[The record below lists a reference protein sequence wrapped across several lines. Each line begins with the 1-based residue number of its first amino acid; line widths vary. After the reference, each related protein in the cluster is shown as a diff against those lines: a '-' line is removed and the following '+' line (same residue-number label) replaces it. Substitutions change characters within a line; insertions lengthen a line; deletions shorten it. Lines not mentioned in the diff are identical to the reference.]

1 MSTPGRRRH
10 TTPNDN
16 MMPFLV
22 MLFCSLHFFL
32 FGAAVALAES
42 QESCENGSVSACMS
56 DILDQEDEMIDQ
68 ADDMLKEMESAGI
81 FAVIRVQT
89 GVNPQ
94 PELID
99 RIETLRNDNR
109 RAREMNATATDEDY
123 DEMLSKAD
131 KEQGKNCK
139 DSDLLYYESL
149 VDDNYLPPGYSW
161 VDTGNGKDKFGNGK
175 CDVFSATDLYG
186 EDVWVNEREANMCDQ
201 VCNDKTDG
209 NGVSRKGQNK
219 ERFVGSLKD
228 AISSKRA
235 ANVVLAQQRA
245 MISELGAM
253 LAAMPVTQDDYQPP
267 APADDPCDNVTTDPV
282 SDHLIAEQVLQITIT
297 SLDAVV
303 IVTNVGIEVLETISD
318 VAHDTCAQ
326 DAMGF
331 NARAACSPMT
341 IAFHVAKGLNDVFK
355 GVITILS
362 DAKEITALSG
372 EMAKSYQ
379 ADDSKA
385 CSKQIWN
392 QFNTSEGKKGK
403 VVVLQE
409 DVNLLKSDISE
420 LRTSSGNTNTQL
432 LDLEDQLAAIK
443 KYMEDN
449 RTLLLVPEGQRSKIV
464 FDQ

>member
-10 TTPNDN
+10 TVPSIK
-16 MMPFLV
+16 MVPFLA
-22 MLFCSLHFFL
+22 MLFFSLYFFL

-42 QESCENGSVSACMS
+42 QKSCENGSVSACMS

-109 RAREMNATATDEDY
+109 RAREMNDTATDEDY

-131 KEQGKNCK
+131 KEQGNNCK

-149 VDDNYLPPGYSW
+149 TDDNYLPPGYSW
-161 VDTGNGKDKFGNGK
+161 VDKGYGKDKFGNGK
-175 CDVFSATDLYG
+175 CDVFSATNLYG
-186 EDVWVNEREANMCDQ
+186 ENVWVNEREANMCDQ
-201 VCNDKTDG
+201 VCKDKTDG

-228 AISSKRA
+228 AISSTRT
-235 ANVVLAQQRA
+235 ANVMLAQQRA
-245 MISELGAM
+245 MISELGAI
-253 LAAMPVTQDDYQPP
+253 LAAMPVTQADYQPQ
-267 APADDPCDNVTTDPV
+267 APADPCDNVTTDPV
-282 SDHLIAEQVLQITIT
+282 SGFLVAETVLQGIIAYWNANLVLTDIGVEI
-297 SLDAVV
+297 LDTAK
-303 IVTNVGIEVLETISD
+303 D
-318 VAHDTCAQ
+318 VASDAAGQ
-326 DAMGF
+326 DIAGF
-331 NARAACSPMT
+331 NAKASCIPLT
-341 IAFHVAKGLNDVFK
+341 IAAHVAKGLSDFSK
-355 GVITILS
+355 GVITALS
-362 DAKEITALSG
+362 DAKEIVALSG